1 MNDVRP
7 WSAEKLSQLQP
18 ATPVAYFPMNGQLST
33 ARIMS
38 VAKDGTSAVITIIG
52 NMTMNG
58 PEVGSHIQVR
68 QEYIHPIN
76 QIDALNRIDGEGQ
89 VFLRTR
95 AAAYDRILA
104 YFGEKGILEPRFGR
118 ESGLQPTDNDV
129 SVGPWDFVIDKP
141 YQVLRVH
148 PNGEVEDRPLGSM
161 SPMTIPEMLRRT
173 LARNGDHL

>member
-1 MNDVRP
+1 MTNVRP
-7 WSAEKLSQLQP
+7 YSAEKLSQLQP
-18 ATPVAYFPMNGQLST
+18 ATPVAYFPRNGQLST
-33 ARIMS
+33 VRIVS
-38 VAKDGTSAVITIIG
+38 VAEGGTSAVITIIG
-52 NMTMNG
+52 NMTLSG
-58 PEVGSHIQVR
+58 PEVGSTLSVCR
-68 QEYIHPIN
+68 KYIHPIDQIGALN
-76 QIDALNRIDGEGQ
+76 QINGEGR

-104 YFGEKGILEPRFGR
+104 YLGEKGILEPRFGR